1 MRRDVDGVFARWMDR
16 RGARW
21 LGTLPHVL
29 VYVGAL
35 GCRESHR
42 IGDHVLVDYDGQQCP
57 AYVIDKKSD
66 TRFRVHFD
74 FEGYDWQ
81 DDVSVDRVLARVRE
95 PVQGCPLPHR
105 VRATLGL
112 LATPKSQART
122 SPYKVGDR
130 IKVRWRDSVYPA
142 TVTEIRATD
151 SLVVHYHGHED
162 VWDELISVD
171 RIEQE
176 HR

>member
-1 MRRDVDGVFARWMDR
+1 MKRASGKRLRGWRRVPSA
-16 RGARW
+16 GAVPLAW
-21 LGTLPHVL
+21 FCF
-29 VYVGAL
+29 GAL
-35 GCRESHR
+35 GCRESYR
-42 IGDHVLVDYDGQQCP
+42 IGDQVLVDYDGQQCP

-81 DDVSVDRVLARVRE
+81 DDVSLDRVLSRVRE

-112 LATPKSQART
+112 LATSKSQART

-130 IKVRWRDSVYPA
+130 VKVRWRQSVYPA

-171 RIEQE
+171 RIETD